1 MASKNNEKKI
11 VIFNIIL
18 VLTIL
23 FLGIFVAKN
32 SAVTPIKDI
41 ELADLASSDI
51 DSFLSRDI
59 YKEHGST
66 IVGYS
71 ADKDADSTIRRVTAA
86 CADPTHNYY
95 GDASYTAKVI
105 IDIDNTNG
113 YTDANKE
120 HSGLYITTAGG
131 STEHITDSDL
141 VKRARFLA
149 AIVKYIQYDGGFTN
163 GLTGG
168 NDVRQSEIDGFL
180 EANIVCF
187 ANHAGL
193 SDFKYSGFDDQGG
206 MFGTG
211 WQRATVAGIDYRTTS
226 GIFNTATDYANNT
239 KASGLA
245 DKSVAGAATYE
256 YTDNATILGPYKIA
270 KEGEAAVTGIK
281 VKEKGG
287 ETYDA
292 TVLDAN
298 KNDTTING
306 MGNNTDFYIK
316 VNKVIGEV
324 ETITVNGSGSG
335 IIQARLILC
344 EGAGAQRISIFGSK
358 EGGGNISFNL
368 TPPPLVPKIVKY
380 KYIKSIQQIQLDGS
394 YKQLF
399 NITEVPKLTIK
410 NAGKNTA
417 EVTNVTYPDYSK
429 YCKVDSQGI
438 PYVNNRDIVEFA
450 WVIYNIGPGD
460 AAPGRKESLS
470 DVPDKG
476 YVLQKENGW
485 SNNNGQYSKTITL
498 NSTIKGYKGSGSI
511 QYYTGSNT
519 CIYLQVDV
527 ENIDKNVQYLYNN
540 KMVPLKVMRPVI
552 VKYKYIK
559 SIKQLQKD
567 GTYKQLFDINEI
579 PKLTISNIGTEDAKV
594 TKVEYPDY
602 SKYCDVD
609 ASGAPYVY
617 NGDLIEY
624 KWVIYNIGP
633 GTAIKGTQ
641 VTLEDIPDLGYN
653 IQEGKENGWATNG
666 SNFTKTITLKE
677 GLAGLFSGGT
687 PNYYT
692 GSDTIIYLVVDAA
705 EKLTS
710 STNSAKI
717 YNNSTCPTTLTIKI
731 AGKVFKDNL
740 AQKDGREDGIISTGD
755 KMLSGIEVVLF
766 DSSRKQVAQT
776 STNNDGYYEFDK
788 LDPFKSYY
796 VRFKYNGQLYE
807 PTTYQT
813 AKKYTGD
820 GDKTTNTTIAERSYA
835 TDGTQNR
842 DSFNKKFEYVDAN
855 HRYPSRG
862 DTNNAAFMIYAYTG
876 SNGLQNL
883 LLYTAKNT
891 AEELQNVNFGIKDRE
906 EFDMNLRKDLVKV
919 DVTINGKSHTYD
931 YNGEGK
937 DLEVTIRGTDIPDY
951 ERKLRKTDLQYKSA
965 AQYDSDPDKL
975 QVYVTYKI
983 QIKNQSVG
991 KITGYI
997 TDLND
1002 YADTSYQLV
1011 NSYDENGKAI
1021 NWSSSGRV
1029 SGNGKTY
1036 NKIHTTSIAN
1046 EGITDKKWIFMQ
1058 YKVSYD
1064 TLRELL
1070 STGET
1075 LEENYAEI
1083 AGYRN
1088 TYTSDRYDLNGNKIT
1103 NAGAVAGLL
1112 DIDSTPDNMN
1122 PTDSKVQNFVKES
1135 KTDAYQSLDGT
1146 EKTKRSS
1153 AVFEDDADVAPG
1165 LKLIRDD
1172 TERTISGTVFE
1183 DSPLKDKLKN
1193 NERIGDGE
1201 YKNGENIVNKVKVE
1215 LLCQNNEDVDTL
1227 NKVETR
1233 SNTDGTYT
1241 LSGYIPGDYLIRFTY
1256 GDYECLINPQQNNQM
1271 YTGQDYK
1278 STIYTEG
1285 DYKDLYW
1292 YNNTSPRKNDAVD
1305 DYDGRRQVVNS
1316 YSKDYKYDIAKVL
1329 NATRTNNSDLLAT
1342 LAEKTY
1348 MTANTAKMA
1357 MEIEYMKNE
1366 KTSYKVQNVDFG
1378 IIERPRTKIVLDK
1391 RVSHIKLTATD
1402 GTTIF
1407 DTNQSTSNLTWKE
1420 NKYNDRGNMVSTG
1433 LVQGTVDE
1441 NLLYGS
1447 TLNVRYTLEIRNHS
1461 EVDYNEKSYYVTG
1474 VVSNRGTMNRIE
1486 PTSVIEYVPNVLQYD
1501 AELTKANGEVYI
1513 AVSNQYGSAAHLDS
1527 IAGSNNLWQVLASKR
1542 ENKNLPDSYRDTL
1555 LEAGAFDEAKQTMDE
1570 ILITNL
1576 DGVRNALARNDVIS
1590 LRNALTLTR
1599 VIARTEDTSN
1609 ADEIQNIAE
1618 VIRLTIDNG
1627 RRPYYEDTTNKEVVE
1642 IPGNTYPSTLKNIEE
1657 VDTGR
1662 AEVLTFV
1669 VPFGANRQLTLIVI
1683 AIVSLGLLVAG
1694 IVIIKKKVL

>member
-1 MASKNNEKKI
+1 MKNKENRKKI
-11 VIFNIIL
+11 LINLALFIVIIIG
-18 VLTIL
+18 VAIIFTNVVEGLTD
-23 FLGIFVAKN
+23 
-32 SAVTPIKDI
+32 KDI
-41 ELADLASSDI
+41 ANKAFSTPTD
-51 DSFLSRDI
+51 FLSYDYRNTTTVDL
-59 YKEHGST
+59 YVGNGSQDAT
-66 IVGYS
+66 IWKS
-71 ADKDADSTIRRVTAA
+71 TAA
-86 CADPTHNYY
+86 CFDPDHNADGNY
-95 GDASYTAKVI
+95 GASYRLQAIV
-105 IDIDNTNG
+105 DIDNKYNTNLSDWTG
-113 YTDANKE
+113 LNVYVP
-120 HSGLYITTAGG
+120 SGAYYGTAGA
-131 STEHITDSDL
+131 SRITNSDV

-149 AIVKYIQYDGGFTN
+149 GIANWMLHGNSGIQDANSKSQSVIDGWYSTNFFVFCNYAKNYNSVFNIMTGSKYTEDEYTGGVSEWKGQKWQRIYGYSATSQYDYTSVYEEARRYAEDRVNGVGGITN
-163 GLTGG
+163 TSTG
-168 NDVRQSEIDGFL
+168 DPDI
-180 EANIVCF
+180 
-187 ANHAGL
+187 
-193 SDFKYSGFDDQGG
+193 
-206 MFGTG
+206 
-211 WQRATVAGIDYRTTS
+211 
-226 GIFNTATDYANNT
+226 
-239 KASGLA
+239 
-245 DKSVAGAATYE
+245 E
-256 YTDNATILGPYKIA
+256 YTNTETILGPYKIKKTGSA
-270 KEGEAAVTGIK
+270 KVTG
-281 VKEKGG
+281 VTV
-287 ETYDA
+287 ETASKTYTTSNIA
-292 TVLDAN
+292 ILDSSKKAMGMD
-298 KNDTTING
+298 KIANDTN
-306 MGNNTDFYIK
+306 FYIK
-316 VNKVIGEV
+316 IRDIADNIKSIKLTGTGNSVHATRIM
-324 ETITVNGSGSG
+324 
-335 IIQARLILC
+335 LF
-344 EGAGAQRISIFGSK
+344 AGGDNQRIAVFNTQDVPGSTEITLK
-358 EGGGNISFNL
+358 V
-368 TPPPLVPKIVKY
+368 PPARPVLVQY
-380 KYIKSIQQIQLDGS
+380 KYIKSIQRKQKDGS
-394 YKQLF
+394 YKRLF
-399 NITEVPKLTIK
+399 TVNEVPTITVNNK
-410 NAGKNTA
+410 GKNSAT
-417 EVTNVTYPDYSK
+417 VKNVTYPDYKK
-429 YCKVDSQGI
+429 YCNAEDLDSDGV
-438 PYVNNRDIVEFA
+438 PYVYDGDIVEYQ
-450 WVIYNIGPGD
+450 WVIYNIGPGSSS
-460 AAPGRKESLS
+460 PGTKVTL
-470 DVPDKG
+470 VDKPG
-476 YVLQKENGW
+476 EGLKIQDGKSNGW
-485 SNNNGQYSKTITL
+485 TKDGNNYKKTITL
-498 NSTIKGYKGSGSI
+498 NSSLKGFKGSQKM
-511 QYYTGSNT
+511 QYYRGSNT
-519 CIYLQVDV
+519 MIYFEIVGSDK
-527 ENIDKNVQYLYNN
+527 IDSSSSNKTSITNN
-540 KMVPLKVMRPVI
+540 GVPLH
-552 VKYKYIK
+552 
-559 SIKQLQKD
+559 
-567 GTYKQLFDINEI
+567 
-579 PKLTISNIGTEDAKV
+579 LT
-594 TKVEYPDY
+594 
-602 SKYCDVD
+602 
-609 ASGAPYVY
+609 
-617 NGDLIEY
+617 L
-624 KWVIYNIGP
+624 
-633 GTAIKGTQ
+633 
-641 VTLEDIPDLGYN
+641 
-653 IQEGKENGWATNG
+653 
-666 SNFTKTITLKE
+666 
-677 GLAGLFSGGT
+677 
-687 PNYYT
+687 
-692 GSDTIIYLVVDAA
+692 
-705 EKLTS
+705 
-710 STNSAKI
+710 
-717 YNNSTCPTTLTIKI
+717 KI
-731 AGKVFKDNL
+731 AGRVFKDNE

-755 KMLSGIEVVLF
+755 EMKEGVEVVLF
-766 DSSRKQVAQT
+766 DSSRKQIALT
-776 STNNDGYYEFDK
+776 HTDKNGYYEFDK
-788 LDPFKSYY
+788 LDPAKSYY

-813 AKKYTGD
+813 KKKYTGTGNNQVD
-820 GDKTTNTTIAERSYA
+820 TTIAERSYA

-842 DSFNKKFEYVDAN
+842 NSFNNKFAQVDAN
-855 HRYPSRG
+855 HRYPDR
-862 DTNNAAFMIYAYTG
+862 DDVNNETFMIYAYTG

-883 LLYTAKNT
+883 LLYDAGNST
-891 AEELQNVNFGIKDRE
+891 EEAQNVNFGFKDRE

-919 DVTINGKSHTYD
+919 DVSINGKSHTYQ
-931 YNGEGK
+931 YNGNGEE
-937 DLEVTIRGTDIPDY
+937 LEVTIRGTDIPDY
-951 ERKLRKTDLQYKSA
+951 ERKLRRTDLQYKSA

-991 KITGYI
+991 KLTGYI

-1002 YADTSYQLV
+1002 YADSSYQLV
-1011 NSYDENGKAI
+1011 NSYDENGRAI
-1021 NWSSSGRV
+1021 NWSSSGTV
-1029 SGNGKTY
+1029 SGSGKTY
-1036 NKIHTTSIAN
+1036 NKIHTTSLSG

-1070 STGET
+1070 QQGET

-1088 TYTSDRYDLNGNKIT
+1088 TYTEDRYDLNNNKIT

-1122 PTDSKVQNFVKES
+1122 PTTSSIQNFVAQS
-1135 KTDAYQSLDGT
+1135 KTDAYQSLSGE
-1146 EKTKRSS
+1146 EKSKRSM

-1183 DSPLKDKLKN
+1183 DAPLQAKLN
-1193 NERIGDGE
+1193 ANERIGDGE

-1474 VVSNRGTMNRIE
+1474 VVSNRGTMNRIK

-1683 AIVSLGLLVAG
+1683 AIVSLGILVAG
-1694 IVIIKKKVL
+1694 IVVIKKKVL

>member
-1 MASKNNEKKI
+1 MKNKENRKKI
-11 VIFNIIL
+11 LINLALFIVIIIG
-18 VLTIL
+18 VAIIFTNVVEGLTD
-23 FLGIFVAKN
+23 
-32 SAVTPIKDI
+32 KDI
-41 ELADLASSDI
+41 ANKAFSTPTD
-51 DSFLSRDI
+51 FLSYDYRNTTTVDL
-59 YKEHGST
+59 YVGNGSQDAT
-66 IVGYS
+66 IWKS
-71 ADKDADSTIRRVTAA
+71 TAA
-86 CADPTHNYY
+86 CFDPDHNADGNY
-95 GDASYTAKVI
+95 GASYRLQAIV
-105 IDIDNTNG
+105 DIDNKYNTNLSDWTG
-113 YTDANKE
+113 LNVYVP
-120 HSGLYITTAGG
+120 SGAYYGTAGA
-131 STEHITDSDL
+131 SRITNSDV

-149 AIVKYIQYDGGFTN
+149 GIANWMLHGNSGIQDANSKSQSVIDGWYSTNFFVFCNYAKNYNSVFNIMTGSKYTEDEYTGGVSEWKGQKWQRIYGYSATSQYDYTSVYEEARRYAEDRVNGVGGITN
-163 GLTGG
+163 TSTG
-168 NDVRQSEIDGFL
+168 DPDI
-180 EANIVCF
+180 
-187 ANHAGL
+187 
-193 SDFKYSGFDDQGG
+193 
-206 MFGTG
+206 
-211 WQRATVAGIDYRTTS
+211 
-226 GIFNTATDYANNT
+226 
-239 KASGLA
+239 
-245 DKSVAGAATYE
+245 E
-256 YTDNATILGPYKIA
+256 YTNTETILGPYKIKKTGSA
-270 KEGEAAVTGIK
+270 KVTG
-281 VKEKGG
+281 VTV
-287 ETYDA
+287 ETASKTYTTSNIA
-292 TVLDAN
+292 ILDSSKKAMGMD
-298 KNDTTING
+298 KIANDTN
-306 MGNNTDFYIK
+306 FYIK
-316 VNKVIGEV
+316 IRDIADNIKSIKLTGTGNSVHATRIM
-324 ETITVNGSGSG
+324 
-335 IIQARLILC
+335 LF
-344 EGAGAQRISIFGSK
+344 AGGDNQRIAVFNTQDVPGSTEITLK
-358 EGGGNISFNL
+358 V
-368 TPPPLVPKIVKY
+368 PPARPVLVQY
-380 KYIKSIQQIQLDGS
+380 KYIKSIQRKQKDGS
-394 YKQLF
+394 YKRLF
-399 NITEVPKLTIK
+399 TVNEVPTITVNNK
-410 NAGKNTA
+410 GKNSAT
-417 EVTNVTYPDYSK
+417 VKNVTYPDYKK
-429 YCKVDSQGI
+429 YCNAEDLDSDGV
-438 PYVNNRDIVEFA
+438 PYVYDGDIVEYQ
-450 WVIYNIGPGD
+450 WVIYNIGPGSSSPSTKVTLVD
-460 AAPGRKESLS
+460 KPGEGLKIQDGKS
-470 DVPDKG
+470 
-476 YVLQKENGW
+476 NGW
-485 SNNNGQYSKTITL
+485 TKDGNNYKKTITL
-498 NSTIKGYKGSGSI
+498 NSSLKGFKGSQKM
-511 QYYTGSNT
+511 QYYRGSNT
-519 CIYLQVDV
+519 MIYFEIVGSDK
-527 ENIDKNVQYLYNN
+527 IDSSSSNKTSITNN
-540 KMVPLKVMRPVI
+540 GVPLH
-552 VKYKYIK
+552 
-559 SIKQLQKD
+559 
-567 GTYKQLFDINEI
+567 
-579 PKLTISNIGTEDAKV
+579 LT
-594 TKVEYPDY
+594 
-602 SKYCDVD
+602 
-609 ASGAPYVY
+609 
-617 NGDLIEY
+617 L
-624 KWVIYNIGP
+624 
-633 GTAIKGTQ
+633 
-641 VTLEDIPDLGYN
+641 
-653 IQEGKENGWATNG
+653 
-666 SNFTKTITLKE
+666 
-677 GLAGLFSGGT
+677 
-687 PNYYT
+687 
-692 GSDTIIYLVVDAA
+692 
-705 EKLTS
+705 
-710 STNSAKI
+710 
-717 YNNSTCPTTLTIKI
+717 KI
-731 AGKVFKDNL
+731 AGRVFKDNE

-755 KMLSGIEVVLF
+755 EMKEGVEVVLF
-766 DSSRKQVAQT
+766 DSSRKQIALT
-776 STNNDGYYEFDK
+776 HTDKNGYYEFDK
-788 LDPFKSYY
+788 LDPAKSYY

-813 AKKYTGD
+813 KKKYTGTGNNQVD
-820 GDKTTNTTIAERSYA
+820 TTIAERSYA

-842 DSFNKKFEYVDAN
+842 NSFNNKFAQVDAN
-855 HRYPSRG
+855 HRYPDR
-862 DTNNAAFMIYAYTG
+862 DDVNNETFMIYAYTG

-883 LLYTAKNT
+883 LLYDAGNST
-891 AEELQNVNFGIKDRE
+891 EEAQNVNFGFKDRE

-919 DVTINGKSHTYD
+919 DVSINGKSHTYQ
-931 YNGEGK
+931 YNGNGE

-951 ERKLRKTDLQYKSA
+951 ERKLRRTDLQYKSA

-991 KITGYI
+991 KLTGYI

-1002 YADTSYQLV
+1002 YADSSYQLV
-1011 NSYDENGKAI
+1011 NSYDENGRAI
-1021 NWSSSGRV
+1021 NWSSSGTV
-1029 SGNGKTY
+1029 SGSGKTY
-1036 NKIHTTSIAN
+1036 NKIHTTSLSG

-1070 STGET
+1070 QQGET

-1088 TYTSDRYDLNGNKIT
+1088 TYTEDRYDLNNNKIT

-1122 PTDSKVQNFVKES
+1122 PTTSSIQNFVAQS
-1135 KTDAYQSLDGT
+1135 KTDAYQSLSGE
-1146 EKTKRSS
+1146 EKSKRSM

-1474 VVSNRGTMNRIE
+1474 VVSNRGTMNRIK

-1683 AIVSLGLLVAG
+1683 AIVSLGILVAG
-1694 IVIIKKKVL
+1694 IVVIKKKVL

>member
-1 MASKNNEKKI
+1 MKNKENRKKI
-11 VIFNIIL
+11 LINLALFIVIIIG
-18 VLTIL
+18 VAIIFTNVVEGLTD
-23 FLGIFVAKN
+23 
-32 SAVTPIKDI
+32 KDI
-41 ELADLASSDI
+41 ANKAFSTPTD
-51 DSFLSRDI
+51 FLSYDYRNTTTVDL
-59 YKEHGST
+59 YVGNGSQDAT
-66 IVGYS
+66 IWKS
-71 ADKDADSTIRRVTAA
+71 TAA
-86 CADPTHNYY
+86 CFDPDHNADGNY
-95 GDASYTAKVI
+95 GASYRLQAIV
-105 IDIDNTNG
+105 DIDNKYNTNLSDWTG
-113 YTDANKE
+113 LNVYVP
-120 HSGLYITTAGG
+120 SGAYYGTAGA
-131 STEHITDSDL
+131 SRITNSDV

-149 AIVKYIQYDGGFTN
+149 GIANWMLHGNSGIQDANSKSQSVIDGWYSTNFFVFCNYAKNYNSVFNIMTGSKYTEDEYTGGVSEWKGQKWQRIYGYSATSQYDYTSVYEEARRYAEDRVNGVGGITN
-163 GLTGG
+163 
-168 NDVRQSEIDGFL
+168 
-180 EANIVCF
+180 
-187 ANHAGL
+187 
-193 SDFKYSGFDDQGG
+193 
-206 MFGTG
+206 
-211 WQRATVAGIDYRTTS
+211 TS
-226 GIFNTATDYANNT
+226 TEDPDI
-239 KASGLA
+239 
-245 DKSVAGAATYE
+245 E
-256 YTDNATILGPYKIA
+256 YTNTETILGPYKIKKTGSA
-270 KEGEAAVTGIK
+270 KVTG
-281 VKEKGG
+281 VTV
-287 ETYDA
+287 ETASKTYTTSNIA
-292 TVLDAN
+292 ILDSSKKAMGMD
-298 KNDTTING
+298 KIANDTN
-306 MGNNTDFYIK
+306 FYIK
-316 VNKVIGEV
+316 IRDIADNIKSIKLTGTGNSVHATRIM
-324 ETITVNGSGSG
+324 
-335 IIQARLILC
+335 LF
-344 EGAGAQRISIFGSK
+344 AGGDNQRIAVFNTQDVPGSTEITLK
-358 EGGGNISFNL
+358 V
-368 TPPPLVPKIVKY
+368 PPARPVLVQY
-380 KYIKSIQQIQLDGS
+380 KYIKSIQRKQKDGS
-394 YKQLF
+394 YKRLF
-399 NITEVPKLTIK
+399 TVNEVPTITVNNK
-410 NAGKNTA
+410 GKNSAT
-417 EVTNVTYPDYSK
+417 VKNVTYPDYKK
-429 YCKVDSQGI
+429 YCNAEDLDSDGV
-438 PYVNNRDIVEFA
+438 PYVYDGDIVEYQ
-450 WVIYNIGPGD
+450 WVIYNIGPGSSS
-460 AAPGRKESLS
+460 PGTKVTL
-470 DVPDKG
+470 VDKPG
-476 YVLQKENGW
+476 EGLKIQDGKSNGW
-485 SNNNGQYSKTITL
+485 TKDGNNYKKTITL
-498 NSTIKGYKGSGSI
+498 NSSLKGFKGSQKM
-511 QYYTGSNT
+511 QYYRGSNT
-519 CIYLQVDV
+519 MIYFEIVGSDK
-527 ENIDKNVQYLYNN
+527 IDSSSSNKTSITNN
-540 KMVPLKVMRPVI
+540 GVPLH
-552 VKYKYIK
+552 
-559 SIKQLQKD
+559 
-567 GTYKQLFDINEI
+567 
-579 PKLTISNIGTEDAKV
+579 LT
-594 TKVEYPDY
+594 
-602 SKYCDVD
+602 
-609 ASGAPYVY
+609 
-617 NGDLIEY
+617 L
-624 KWVIYNIGP
+624 
-633 GTAIKGTQ
+633 
-641 VTLEDIPDLGYN
+641 
-653 IQEGKENGWATNG
+653 
-666 SNFTKTITLKE
+666 
-677 GLAGLFSGGT
+677 
-687 PNYYT
+687 
-692 GSDTIIYLVVDAA
+692 
-705 EKLTS
+705 
-710 STNSAKI
+710 
-717 YNNSTCPTTLTIKI
+717 KI
-731 AGKVFKDNL
+731 AGRVFKDNE

-755 KMLSGIEVVLF
+755 EMKEGVEVVLF
-766 DSSRKQVAQT
+766 DSSRKQIALT
-776 STNNDGYYEFDK
+776 HTDKNGYYEFDK
-788 LDPFKSYY
+788 LDPAKSYY

-813 AKKYTGD
+813 KKKYTGTGNNQVD
-820 GDKTTNTTIAERSYA
+820 TTIAERSYA

-842 DSFNKKFEYVDAN
+842 NSFNNKFAQVDAN
-855 HRYPSRG
+855 HRYPDR
-862 DTNNAAFMIYAYTG
+862 DDVNNETFMIYAYTG

-883 LLYTAKNT
+883 LLYDAGNST
-891 AEELQNVNFGIKDRE
+891 EEAQNVNFGFKDRE

-919 DVTINGKSHTYD
+919 DVSINGKSHTYQ
-931 YNGEGK
+931 YNGNGE

-951 ERKLRKTDLQYKSA
+951 ERKLRRTDLQYKSA

-991 KITGYI
+991 KLTGYI

-1002 YADTSYQLV
+1002 YADSSYQLV
-1011 NSYDENGKAI
+1011 NSYDENGRAI
-1021 NWSSSGRV
+1021 NWSSSGTV
-1029 SGNGKTY
+1029 SGSGKTY
-1036 NKIHTTSIAN
+1036 NKIHTTSLSG

-1070 STGET
+1070 QQGET

-1088 TYTSDRYDLNGNKIT
+1088 TYTEDRYDLNNNKIT

-1122 PTDSKVQNFVKES
+1122 PTTSSIQNFVAQS
-1135 KTDAYQSLDGT
+1135 KTDAYQSLSGE
-1146 EKTKRSS
+1146 EKSKRSM

-1183 DSPLKDKLKN
+1183 DAPLQAKLN
-1193 NERIGDGE
+1193 ANERIGDGE

-1227 NKVETR
+1227 NKVENR

-1474 VVSNRGTMNRIE
+1474 VVSNRGTMNRIK

-1683 AIVSLGLLVAG
+1683 AIVSLGILVAG
-1694 IVIIKKKVL
+1694 IVVIKKKVL

>member
-1 MASKNNEKKI
+1 MKNKENRKKI
-11 VIFNIIL
+11 LINLALFIVIIIG
-18 VLTIL
+18 VAIIFTNVVEGLTD
-23 FLGIFVAKN
+23 
-32 SAVTPIKDI
+32 KDI
-41 ELADLASSDI
+41 ANKAFSTPTD
-51 DSFLSRDI
+51 FLSYDYRNTTTVDL
-59 YKEHGST
+59 YVGNGSQDAT
-66 IVGYS
+66 IWKS
-71 ADKDADSTIRRVTAA
+71 TAA
-86 CADPTHNYY
+86 CFDPDHNADGNY
-95 GDASYTAKVI
+95 GASYRLQAIV
-105 IDIDNTNG
+105 DIDNKYNTNLSDWTG
-113 YTDANKE
+113 LNVYVP
-120 HSGLYITTAGG
+120 SGAYYGTAGA
-131 STEHITDSDL
+131 SRITNSDV

-149 AIVKYIQYDGGFTN
+149 GIANWMLHGNSGIQDANSKSQSVIDGWYSTNFFVFCNYAKNYNSVFNIMTGSKYTEDEYTGGVSEWKGQKWQRIYGYSATSQYDYTSVYEEARRYAEDRVNGVGGITN
-163 GLTGG
+163 TSTG
-168 NDVRQSEIDGFL
+168 DPDI
-180 EANIVCF
+180 
-187 ANHAGL
+187 
-193 SDFKYSGFDDQGG
+193 
-206 MFGTG
+206 
-211 WQRATVAGIDYRTTS
+211 
-226 GIFNTATDYANNT
+226 
-239 KASGLA
+239 
-245 DKSVAGAATYE
+245 E
-256 YTDNATILGPYKIA
+256 YTNTETILGPYKIKKTGSA
-270 KEGEAAVTGIK
+270 KVTG
-281 VKEKGG
+281 VTV
-287 ETYDA
+287 ETASKTYTTSNIA
-292 TVLDAN
+292 ILDSSKKAMGMD
-298 KNDTTING
+298 KIANDTN
-306 MGNNTDFYIK
+306 FYIK
-316 VNKVIGEV
+316 IRDIADNIKSIKLTGTGNSVHATRIM
-324 ETITVNGSGSG
+324 
-335 IIQARLILC
+335 LF
-344 EGAGAQRISIFGSK
+344 AGGDNQRIAVFNTQDVPGSTEITLK
-358 EGGGNISFNL
+358 V
-368 TPPPLVPKIVKY
+368 PPARPVLVQY
-380 KYIKSIQQIQLDGS
+380 KYIKSIQRKQKDGS
-394 YKQLF
+394 YKRLF
-399 NITEVPKLTIK
+399 TVNEVPTITVNNK
-410 NAGKNTA
+410 GKNSAT
-417 EVTNVTYPDYSK
+417 VKNVTYPDYKK
-429 YCKVDSQGI
+429 YCNAEDLDSDGV
-438 PYVNNRDIVEFA
+438 PYVYDGDIVEYQ
-450 WVIYNIGPGD
+450 WVIYNIGPGSSS
-460 AAPGRKESLS
+460 PGTKVTL
-470 DVPDKG
+470 VDKPG
-476 YVLQKENGW
+476 EGLKIQDGKSNGW
-485 SNNNGQYSKTITL
+485 TKDGNNYKKTITL
-498 NSTIKGYKGSGSI
+498 NSSLKGFKGSQKM
-511 QYYTGSNT
+511 QYYRGSNT
-519 CIYLQVDV
+519 MIYFEIVGSDK
-527 ENIDKNVQYLYNN
+527 IDSSSSNKTSITNN
-540 KMVPLKVMRPVI
+540 GVPLH
-552 VKYKYIK
+552 
-559 SIKQLQKD
+559 
-567 GTYKQLFDINEI
+567 
-579 PKLTISNIGTEDAKV
+579 LT
-594 TKVEYPDY
+594 
-602 SKYCDVD
+602 
-609 ASGAPYVY
+609 
-617 NGDLIEY
+617 L
-624 KWVIYNIGP
+624 
-633 GTAIKGTQ
+633 
-641 VTLEDIPDLGYN
+641 
-653 IQEGKENGWATNG
+653 
-666 SNFTKTITLKE
+666 
-677 GLAGLFSGGT
+677 
-687 PNYYT
+687 
-692 GSDTIIYLVVDAA
+692 
-705 EKLTS
+705 
-710 STNSAKI
+710 
-717 YNNSTCPTTLTIKI
+717 KI
-731 AGKVFKDNL
+731 AGRVFKDNE

-755 KMLSGIEVVLF
+755 EMKEGVEVVLF
-766 DSSRKQVAQT
+766 DSSRKQIALT
-776 STNNDGYYEFDK
+776 HTDKNGYYEFDK
-788 LDPFKSYY
+788 LDPAKSYY

-813 AKKYTGD
+813 KKKYTGTGNNQVD
-820 GDKTTNTTIAERSYA
+820 TTIAERSYA

-842 DSFNKKFEYVDAN
+842 NSFNNKFAQVDAN
-855 HRYPSRG
+855 HRYPDR
-862 DTNNAAFMIYAYTG
+862 DDVNNETFMIYAYTG

-883 LLYTAKNT
+883 LLYDAGNST
-891 AEELQNVNFGIKDRE
+891 EEAQNVNFGFKDRE

-919 DVTINGKSHTYD
+919 DVSINGKSHTYQ
-931 YNGEGK
+931 YNGNGE

-951 ERKLRKTDLQYKSA
+951 ERKLRRTDLQYKSA

-991 KITGYI
+991 KLTGYI

-1002 YADTSYQLV
+1002 YADSSYQLV
-1011 NSYDENGKAI
+1011 NSYDENGRAI
-1021 NWSSSGRV
+1021 NWSSSGTV
-1029 SGNGKTY
+1029 SGSGKTY
-1036 NKIHTTSIAN
+1036 NKIHTTSLSG

-1070 STGET
+1070 QQGET

-1088 TYTSDRYDLNGNKIT
+1088 TYTEDRYDLNNNKIT

-1122 PTDSKVQNFVKES
+1122 PTTSSIQNFVAQS
-1135 KTDAYQSLDGT
+1135 KTDAYQSLSGE
-1146 EKTKRSS
+1146 EKSKRSM

-1183 DSPLKDKLKN
+1183 DAPLQAKLN
-1193 NERIGDGE
+1193 ANERIGDGE

-1474 VVSNRGTMNRIE
+1474 VVSNRGTMNRIK

-1683 AIVSLGLLVAG
+1683 AIVSLGILVAG
-1694 IVIIKKKVL
+1694 IVVIKKKVL